1 MDEKTI
7 DYDHVSNV
15 YDTVRVGDPE
25 MVQQILSGVHL
36 SEESMVLDVGCGTAN
51 NTLLFVS
58 ACDAH
63 VVGLDLSLGMLEKAG
78 KKSPSIPLIQ
88 APADALPFKDT
99 IFDFVF
105 MTEVIHHLP
114 DPRRAIVDIYRVLKQ
129 NGVFCIVTQSHKQ
142 IESRM
147 TSRFFPA
154 SIKVDQARYPDI
166 DVLLSYLSDSG
177 FSRTEVREYIF
188 RPVRLGEDYLA
199 TASTRGY
206 SMLHKI
212 STEDYNQGLAELRA
226 AFKRGEVLT
235 YSARYS
241 FVWGFKE

>member
-7 DYDHVSNV
+7 DYDHVSKV

-88 APADALPFKDT
+88 APADALPF
-99 IFDFVF
+99 
-105 MTEVIHHLP
+105 
-114 DPRRAIVDIYRVLKQ
+114 
-129 NGVFCIVTQSHKQ
+129 
-142 IESRM
+142 
-147 TSRFFPA
+147 
-154 SIKVDQARYPDI
+154 
-166 DVLLSYLSDSG
+166 
-177 FSRTEVREYIF
+177 
-188 RPVRLGEDYLA
+188 
-199 TASTRGY
+199 
-206 SMLHKI
+206 
-212 STEDYNQGLAELRA
+212 
-226 AFKRGEVLT
+226 
-235 YSARYS
+235 
-241 FVWGFKE
+241 